1 MCFLCVHVE
10 WRQSNFIALLEN
22 LYAIIASICYDDA
35 PSAVDSDIT
44 RRLELAVG
52 ASAASDGAQAHAVA
66 EAKHLNTVIFGICY
80 HKISLSIECN
90 SKRTAKKPRTAAFGA
105 KSAQT

>member
-1 MCFLCVHVE
+1 MHVE
-10 WRQSNFIALLEN
+10 WRQRGLYWLLEN
-22 LYAIIASICYDDA
+22 LYAIIAGICYDDA
-35 PSAVDSDIT
+35 PSAVDSNIT
-44 RRLELAVG
+44 RRLELAVC

-80 HKISLSIECN
+80 HKMSLSIQCN